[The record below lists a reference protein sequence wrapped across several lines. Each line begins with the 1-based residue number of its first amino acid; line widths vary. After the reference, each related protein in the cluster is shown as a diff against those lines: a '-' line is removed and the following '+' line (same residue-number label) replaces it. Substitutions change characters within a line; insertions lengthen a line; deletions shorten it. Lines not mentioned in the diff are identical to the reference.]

1 MRMVTLH
8 VQPRPTPA
16 ERAEMELEIQVEE
29 RLGELAEVI
38 EDWVTPRQSWE
49 LTLREGH
56 EFGKANNV
64 EAQLLFVE
72 GTQTSSLSFRLEQ
85 LDEATDTG
93 SDLVLRFEEQD
104 GISKL
109 VTLTSNGLDIELFHI
124 LTFT

>member
-1 MRMVTLH
+1 MMTLH

-16 ERAEMELEIQVEE
+16 ERADEELEIEVDE

-38 EDWVTPRQSWE
+38 EDWVAPRQAWE
-49 LTLREGH
+49 FTLREGH

-64 EAQLLFVE
+64 EGRILFVE
-72 GTQTSSLSFRLEQ
+72 GTQTSSLLFRLDQ
-85 LDEATDTG
+85 LDAATDTG
-93 SDLVLRFEEQD
+93 TELVLRFEEQD